1 MNLQHI
7 SVIQSKVFDGM
18 QITFQRMRKNCLRQ
32 DNDWNELLEHY
43 VQTIVVKFRKISI
56 SNCVGNGNRLDF
68 IFSTDLLE
76 KCNLIRVNSQNFSVM
91 IHSNLILLPQAYIGH
106 DRTQR

>member
-1 MNLQHI
+1 
-7 SVIQSKVFDGM
+7 M

-43 VQTIVVKFRKISI
+43 VQTIVVKLRKKNVSI

-68 IFSTDLLE
+68 IFSTDL
-76 KCNLIRVNSQNFSVM
+76 F
-91 IHSNLILLPQAYIGH
+91 
-106 DRTQR
+106 